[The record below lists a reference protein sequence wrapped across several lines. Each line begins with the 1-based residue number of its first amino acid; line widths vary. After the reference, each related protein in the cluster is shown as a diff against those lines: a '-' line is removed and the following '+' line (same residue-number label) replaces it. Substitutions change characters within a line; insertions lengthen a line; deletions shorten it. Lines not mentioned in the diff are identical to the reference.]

1 MKKHLQIHSAI
12 SLATDM
18 LAVTTAFFL
27 SYILRFKLEIIPV
40 TKGTPPIEVYLLLL
54 PVALLLWA
62 LVSAV
67 NGLYAGQRKSSFF
80 FEFVGVAKSGFLAT
94 LILISLTFFYRD
106 YTFSRVMLA
115 LFWGMSILLT
125 GAARAVIIYQLK
137 SRYRKGLG
145 LRSVLIIGAGPL

>member
-1 MKKHLQIHSAI
+1 MKRPLQIHSAI
-12 SLATDM
+12 SLTTDM
-18 LAVTTAFFL
+18 LAVTLAFFL
-27 SYILRFKLEIIPV
+27 SYILRFKLEIIPL
-40 TKGTPPIEVYLLLL
+40 TKGTPPIKVYLFLL
-54 PVALLLWA
+54 PAALVLWA
-62 LVSAV
+62 LVSAM
-67 NGLYAGQRKSSFF
+67 NGLYAGQRKGSFF

-125 GAARAVIIYQLK
+125 GAARALIIYQLK

-145 LRSVLIIGAGPL
+145 LRKIP